1 MLKWADSETPKA
13 ANRSKQ
19 SKQCP
24 WGQRHFYFNWLKNAD
39 SKGHFRLLYYHG
51 LGSES
56 KKTMNKPSLLF
67 CLHNKFCLSHFLIKK
82 KKKWCIDC
90 IHLHLPSK
98 VFHLSFC
105 HLVNGVYPNCL
116 GAPSHPHFAVG
127 FTGGAQQLS
136 PQSSFCPLTGTIC
149 CSDLV
154 LNKPWM
160 LKENP
165 VSFYRL
171 WPFINGVAVFLMILI
186 LKNYDR

>member
-39 SKGHFRLLYYHG
+39 SKGHFRLFHYHG

-82 KKKWCIDC
+82 KKSDALIVFIYTYPPKFSIFHSVTWLMVCIP
-90 IHLHLPSK
+90 IAWVLH
-98 VFHLSFC
+98 H
-105 HLVNGVYPNCL
+105 
-116 GAPSHPHFAVG
+116 
-127 FTGGAQQLS
+127 
-136 PQSSFCPLTGTIC
+136 
-149 CSDLV
+149 
-154 LNKPWM
+154 
-160 LKENP
+160 
-165 VSFYRL
+165 
-171 WPFINGVAVFLMILI
+171 ILI
-186 LKNYDR
+186 LLWDSLEELSSCPLRAASVPSLAQSVVLTWC